1 MIRSSCKEVLLSVAD
16 ELDNQLGGIATVVTF
31 VRDLTEA
38 RRLVVVLRAAAG
50 IIEASAATS
59 SPR

>member
-1 MIRSSCKEVLLSVAD
+1 LLSVAD

-38 RRLVVVLRAAAG
+38 RRLVVVLGAAAG